1 MYKPTDKIPGDE
13 ELQRVS
19 ESLSHLKAERMTAI
33 KDYKNARKGIDSG
46 HYTCVVH
53 HGSDHDPAYSIAMCD
68 VFIDD
73 PDAHDLYILGTTITP
88 RITMT
93 PPTSFPTTTPAT
105 NKDHLCAESDCKA
118 TTASTS
124 PTQTSEVDDLTPTA
138 YTCTA
143 FPGGVI
149 DDFNARSHFYDL
161 TCTHILAADLMPGG
175 SFHNPW
181 FIYGTYDNHDGKTAL
196 MSMTF
201 YLGRDIFEVQRGWLL
216 LTEGS
221 KLPLEEGV
229 AEAVGSS
236 GCWVKFADLHIVVD
250 CPNFEAYYDGI
261 MSGHIKLKIEAEE
274 SLFQKGSGNIG
285 LCFDNQSG
293 YRPNW
298 QIGRTTGR
306 CQVNTEEPPCETETP
321 TDCNLSRPPL
331 GGKEH
336 TTCGVGAER
345 ACSELHCNGNTP
357 TSVQRCALA
366 QANRVN
372 CSLKRGLGI
381 FGSDE
386 DCDDE
391 PCVWKKEI
399 VSRG

>member
-1 MYKPTDKIPGDE
+1 M
-13 ELQRVS
+13 
-19 ESLSHLKAERMTAI
+19 AI
-33 KDYKNARKGIDSG
+33 IENYKNATKGVDDG
-46 HYTCVVH
+46 YYTCLVYH
-53 HGSDHDPAYSIAMCD
+53 DSDHELQAWSISHCR
-68 VFIDD
+68 VFIRKEGEEFLSTVYNTV
-73 PDAHDLYILGTTITP
+73 PTWWWLTT
-88 RITMT
+88 
-93 PPTSFPTTTPAT
+93 PTTTPEA
-105 NKDHLCAESDCKA
+105 NKDDLCAGSDCKA
-118 TTASTS
+118 TTASTT
-124 PTQTSEVDDLTPTA
+124 PTPQLTLEVDDLTPTA

-181 FIYGTYDNHDGKTAL
+181 FIYGTFDNHDGKTAL

-229 AEAVGSS
+229 AQAVGSS

-306 CQVNTEEPPCETETP
+306 CQVNMEEPPCETETP
-321 TDCNLSRPPL
+321 TDCNLSRPPV

-345 ACSELHCNGNTP
+345 ACSELHCNGDTP

-386 DCDDE
+386 DCDDA

-399 VSRG
+399 VSRGCPQENLPFVCP